1 VYFLHKP
8 NSPTTLEATD
18 KLSIREV
25 SFQDDAFDMQA
36 LGNYNLYLSIGQD
49 GLEIC
54 VIDTQTNRCLIL
66 EHYSFYVNL
75 SHNQLTSHL
84 NWIYDNHLFLK
95 AYRWNKIKI
104 AYRGKAFTLVP
115 KALFEEDEAVKY
127 LTHLTDVTI
136 DQTICHSEVES
147 LEAVDVF
154 LVETELVDWFENM
167 YALSENMSFVHQT
180 APLLTGLRQQR
191 QALAAG
197 FTQVFL
203 HVEGDYLTLT
213 IFKDNQLEF
222 CNVFSYKTAQDFL
235 YYILLVIDELRYS
248 PDKTV
253 ISLTG
258 NIVTDSNIYNLLD
271 KYIQKVEITLNQKAV
286 SWVNFNDKFDK
297 DVYQYFD
304 LFSLH
309 L

>member
-1 VYFLHKP
+1 LD
-8 NSPTTLEATD
+8 ATD

-25 SFQDDAFDMQA
+25 SFQDDAFDIQA

-95 AYRWNKIKI
+95 AYRWNEIKI

-115 KALFEEDEAVKY
+115 QALFEEDEAVKY
-127 LTHLTDVTI
+127 LKHLTDVTI
-136 DQTICHSEVES
+136 DQTICYSEIEN
-147 LEAVDVF
+147 LNIMNVF
-154 LVETELVDWFENM
+154 LVETELVAWFENI
-167 YALSENMSFVHQT
+167 YALSEKMSFVHQT
-180 APLLTGLRQQR
+180 ASLLKGLKQQR
-191 QALAAG
+191 QSGPSGLA
-197 FTQVFL
+197 QLFL
-203 HVEGDYLTLT
+203 HVESEYLTLS
-213 IFKDNQLEF
+213 ILKDDQLEF
-222 CNVFSYKTAQDFL
+222 CNVFAYKTEQDFL
-235 YYILLVIDELRYS
+235 YYVLLVIDELRYF
-248 PDKTV
+248 PDKSIV
-253 ISLTG
+253 NLTG
-258 NIVTDSNIYNLLD
+258 NIMPDSSIYKLLD
-271 KYIQKVEITLNQKAV
+271 QYIQKVEITLNQSSV
-286 SWVNFNDKFDK
+286 SWVKFNDKFDK

>member
-1 VYFLHKP
+1 MD
-8 NSPTTLEATD
+8 ATD

-25 SFQDDAFDMQA
+25 SFQDDAFDIQA

-95 AYRWNKIKI
+95 AYRWNEIKI

-127 LTHLTDVTI
+127 LKHLTDVTI
-136 DQTICHSEVES
+136 DQTICYSEIES
-147 LEAVDVF
+147 LNIMNVF
-154 LVETELVDWFENM
+154 LVETELVAWFENI
-167 YALSENMSFVHQT
+167 YALSEKMSFVHQT
-180 APLLTGLRQQR
+180 ASLLKGLKQQR
-191 QALAAG
+191 QLGASGLAHL
-197 FTQVFL
+197 FL
-203 HVEGDYLTLT
+203 HVESEYLTLS
-213 IFKDNQLEF
+213 ILKDDQLEF
-222 CNVFSYKTAQDFL
+222 CNVFAYKTEQDFL
-235 YYILLVIDELRYS
+235 YYVLLVIDELRYF
-248 PDKTV
+248 PDKSV
-253 ISLTG
+253 VNLTG
-258 NIVTDSNIYNLLD
+258 NIMPDSSIYELLD
-271 KYIQKVEITLNQKAV
+271 QYIQKVEITLNQSSV
-286 SWVNFNDKFDK
+286 SWVTFNDKFDK
-297 DVYQYFD
+297 DIYQYFD